1 MRFVFIKVSLKTTLL
16 FPFTLAHFFLEIGVC
31 YDVNCQL
38 NGADTHKSL
47 DMAKHC
53 VLKAIDVM

>member
-1 MRFVFIKVSLKTTLL
+1 MRFVFIKVSQKTTLL
-16 FPFTLAHFFLEIGVC
+16 FPFTLANFFGVC